1 MPLAFIPKTFEKQI
15 IQVFRVLEAEDRIT
29 DPLWKLVVIPR
40 EAKLIKPL
48 YRVTHYKG
56 WVFW

>member
-29 DPLWKLVVIPR
+29 DPL
-40 EAKLIKPL
+40 
-48 YRVTHYKG
+48 
-56 WVFW
+56 